1 MDTVLDRVRAA
12 DPADPAEFG
21 GLANFDALTL
31 DPPRRRRGRR
41 RLLAFPGLAAI
52 FAAVI
57 VVPGSAPQASE
68 IIRRANAAIA
78 PGDGILYAKS
88 RAERRGAGGSH
99 QSYGTRQVWV
109 HGEAMRWLEDSGNE
123 EVSDG
128 SGVTRF
134 DPRTGKVTEHPDMR
148 MVAGEIFRAG
158 ELLRSARAKQDVE
171 LLDDQA
177 VGGRDAYVLRWYE
190 RRAGP
195 VIEMTLWVDKDTY
208 EPLRFTD
215 HSRGDDVT
223 GKPFDETFTET
234 VLDFET
240 LPDTPE
246 NRELLEMSPNPGS

>member
-1 MDTVLDRVRAA
+1 MDSVLDRVRAA
-12 DPADPAEFG
+12 DPVDPGEFAG
-21 GLANFDALTL
+21 RSNFDALVL
-31 DPPRRRRGRR
+31 EAPRRRRH

-52 FAAVI
+52 LAAVI

-88 RAERRGAGGSH
+88 RAERRGADGARE
-99 QSYGTRQVWV
+99 SYGTRQVWV
-109 HGEAMRWLEDSGNE
+109 HGTAMRWLNDAGDE

-134 DPRTGKVTEHPDMR
+134 DPRTGTVESFPGMQ

-158 ELLRSARAKQDVE
+158 ELLRSARTNRDVE
-171 LLDDQA
+171 LLDDGV
-177 VGGRDAYVLRWYE
+177 VGGRDAYVLRWHE
-190 RRAGP
+190 QRGRPA
-195 VIEMTLWVDKDTY
+195 IELTLWVDKQTY

-215 HSRGDDVT
+215 HSWGNDVQ

-234 VLDFET
+234 VLEFET
-240 LPDTPE
+240 LPDTAE
-246 NRELLEMSPNPGS
+246 NRDRLQMSPREELP